1 MRRVLKQIL
10 LFILVTA
17 ILFTNIQ
24 ISQAAGTGTV
34 RVNDFYQMK
43 SQEESTIIKEEK
55 SQEEGNQEKIE
66 LYLKNNLSKYVGKVH
81 NVVLGC
87 THYPLIQNE
96 IKEVLGDVEFFN
108 GASSLAKHLK
118 DILEEKDLISNSKS
132 EGTVEFVDSSNSE
145 YKRERFLRQL
155 GQS

>member
-55 SQEEGNQEKIE
+55 SQEEGDQEKDSSD
-66 LYLKNNLSKYVGKVH
+66 YKD
-81 NVVLGC
+81 
-87 THYPLIQNE
+87 
-96 IKEVLGDVEFFN
+96 KEDKKEE
-108 GASSLAKHLK
+108 KK
-118 DILEEKDLISNSKS
+118 EDRKEDKKEEKDKEDVINN
-132 EGTVEFVDSSNSE
+132 TVRIQEEKNEVIPE
-145 YKRERFLRQL
+145 
-155 GQS
+155 

>member
-55 SQEEGNQEKIE
+55 SQEEGDQEKI
-66 LYLKNNLSKYVGKVH
+66 H
-81 NVVLGC
+81 R
-87 THYPLIQNE
+87 TIR
-96 IKEVLGDVEFFN
+96 IK
-108 GASSLAKHLK
+108 KIRK
-118 DILEEKDLISNSKS
+118 
-132 EGTVEFVDSSNSE
+132 
-145 YKRERFLRQL
+145 KRKRRQERR
-155 GQS
+155 

>member
-55 SQEEGNQEKIE
+55 SQEEGNQEK
-66 LYLKNNLSKYVGKVH
+66 
-81 NVVLGC
+81 
-87 THYPLIQNE
+87 
-96 IKEVLGDVEFFN
+96 
-108 GASSLAKHLK
+108 
-118 DILEEKDLISNSKS
+118 
-132 EGTVEFVDSSNSE
+132 DSSDYKDKEDKKEDKKEASANRKNLFADAFIIPDCGCE
-145 YKRERFLRQL
+145 YRQL
-155 GQS
+155 

>member
-55 SQEEGNQEKIE
+55 SQEEGNQEKDSSDYKDKE
-66 LYLKNNLSKYVGKVH
+66 DKKEDKKEEGRYLRREFSYTRFQQAMILPDDVVKEKIQARMEHGVLTIDIPKQTVIPEEKNGR
-81 NVVLGC
+81 
-87 THYPLIQNE
+87 TIE
-96 IKEVLGDVEFFN
+96 IK
-108 GASSLAKHLK
+108 
-118 DILEEKDLISNSKS
+118 
-132 EGTVEFVDSSNSE
+132 
-145 YKRERFLRQL
+145 
-155 GQS
+155 

>member
-43 SQEESTIIKEEK
+43 SQEESTIKRKRRVRKKEIRKKIHRTIRIK
-55 SQEEGNQEKIE
+55 KIR
-66 LYLKNNLSKYVGKVH
+66 KKRKKKTGKK
-81 NVVLGC
+81 
-87 THYPLIQNE
+87 IR
-96 IKEVLGDVEFFN
+96 K
-108 GASSLAKHLK
+108 
-118 DILEEKDLISNSKS
+118 
-132 EGTVEFVDSSNSE
+132 
-145 YKRERFLRQL
+145 KRKIRRML
-155 GQS
+155 

>member
-43 SQEESTIIKEEK
+43 SQEESTDNKGREESGRKRSGKKIHRTIRIK
-55 SQEEGNQEKIE
+55 KIR
-66 LYLKNNLSKYVGKVH
+66 KK
-81 NVVLGC
+81 
-87 THYPLIQNE
+87 
-96 IKEVLGDVEFFN
+96 IK
-108 GASSLAKHLK
+108 KK
-118 DILEEKDLISNSKS
+118 IRK
-132 EGTVEFVDSSNSE
+132 
-145 YKRERFLRQL
+145 KRKIRRML
-155 GQS
+155 

>member
-55 SQEEGNQEKIE
+55 SQEEGDQEKDSTD
-66 LYLKNNLSKYVGKVH
+66 YKD
-81 NVVLGC
+81 
-87 THYPLIQNE
+87 
-96 IKEVLGDVEFFN
+96 KED
-108 GASSLAKHLK
+108 KK
-118 DILEEKDLISNSKS
+118 EEKDKEDVINNTVRIQEEKNEVIPEEQEMTEKKAESQTEKEEDIEDNSIKD
-132 EGTVEFVDSSNSE
+132 EIGRAHV
-145 YKRERFLRQL
+145 
-155 GQS
+155 

>member
-55 SQEEGNQEKIE
+55 SQEEGDQEKDSSD
-66 LYLKNNLSKYVGKVH
+66 YKD
-81 NVVLGC
+81 
-87 THYPLIQNE
+87 
-96 IKEVLGDVEFFN
+96 KED
-108 GASSLAKHLK
+108 KK
-118 DILEEKDLISNSKS
+118 EEKKEDRK
-132 EGTVEFVDSSNSE
+132 ED
-145 YKRERFLRQL
+145 
-155 GQS
+155 

>member
-55 SQEEGNQEKIE
+55 SQEERNQEKLANGDWVMAE
-66 LYLKNNLSKYVGKVH
+66 FYATWCPH
-81 NVVLGC
+81 CQRMQPVV
-87 THYPLIQNE
+87 E
-96 IKEVLGDVEFFN
+96 EFKK
-108 GASSLAKHLK
+108 LM
-118 DILEEKDLISNSKS
+118 
-132 EGTVEFVDSSNSE
+132 EGTLEVV
-145 YKRERFLRQL
+145 
-155 GQS
+155 

>member
-55 SQEEGNQEKIE
+55 SQEEGDHRTIRIKKIR
-66 LYLKNNLSKYVGKVH
+66 KK
-81 NVVLGC
+81 
-87 THYPLIQNE
+87 
-96 IKEVLGDVEFFN
+96 IK
-108 GASSLAKHLK
+108 KK
-118 DILEEKDLISNSKS
+118 TRKKIRK
-132 EGTVEFVDSSNSE
+132 
-145 YKRERFLRQL
+145 KRKIRRML
-155 GQS
+155 

>member
-43 SQEESTIIKEEK
+43 SQEESTIIKKEEKSQEEK
-55 SQEEGNQEKIE
+55 SQEEGDQEKDSSD
-66 LYLKNNLSKYVGKVH
+66 YKD
-81 NVVLGC
+81 
-87 THYPLIQNE
+87 
-96 IKEVLGDVEFFN
+96 KED
-108 GASSLAKHLK
+108 KK
-118 DILEEKDLISNSKS
+118 EEKKEDRNASIN
-132 EGTVEFVDSSNSE
+132 
-145 YKRERFLRQL
+145 FLPNM
-155 GQS
+155 

>member
-43 SQEESTIIKEEK
+43 SQEESTIIKGREESGRRRSGKRFLWTIRIKKIKKEEK
-55 SQEEGNQEKIE
+55 KKTGKKIR
-66 LYLKNNLSKYVGKVH
+66 KKRKVRRM
-81 NVVLGC
+81 L
-87 THYPLIQNE
+87 
-96 IKEVLGDVEFFN
+96 
-108 GASSLAKHLK
+108 
-118 DILEEKDLISNSKS
+118 
-132 EGTVEFVDSSNSE
+132 
-145 YKRERFLRQL
+145 
-155 GQS
+155 

>member
-24 ISQAAGTGTV
+24 ISQAASTGTV

-55 SQEEGNQEKIE
+55 SQEEGNQEKDSSDYKDKE
-66 LYLKNNLSKYVGKVH
+66 NKKEDKKDDKNTVETKYEISDECVSCGSCEGSCPNAAIFQGSKHMEINKD
-81 NVVLGC
+81 LCIGC
-87 THYPLIQNE
+87 GTCADKCPVSAIRKE
-96 IKEVLGDVEFFN
+96 KEV
-108 GASSLAKHLK
+108 
-118 DILEEKDLISNSKS
+118 
-132 EGTVEFVDSSNSE
+132 
-145 YKRERFLRQL
+145 
-155 GQS
+155 

>member
-55 SQEEGNQEKIE
+55 SQEEGDQEK
-66 LYLKNNLSKYVGKVH
+66 
-81 NVVLGC
+81 
-87 THYPLIQNE
+87 
-96 IKEVLGDVEFFN
+96 
-108 GASSLAKHLK
+108 
-118 DILEEKDLISNSKS
+118 
-132 EGTVEFVDSSNSE
+132 DSSD
-145 YKRERFLRQL
+145 YKDKEERKKRKKKTGKKIRKKRKIRRML
-155 GQS
+155 

>member
-24 ISQAAGTGTV
+24 ISQAAGTGTG

-55 SQEEGNQEKIE
+55 SQ
-66 LYLKNNLSKYVGKVH
+66 
-81 NVVLGC
+81 
-87 THYPLIQNE
+87 
-96 IKEVLGDVEFFN
+96 
-108 GASSLAKHLK
+108 
-118 DILEEKDLISNSKS
+118 
-132 EGTVEFVDSSNSE
+132 
-145 YKRERFLRQL
+145 
-155 GQS
+155 

>member
-1 MRRVLKQIL
+1 MRRVLKQIF

-55 SQEEGNQEKIE
+55 SQEEGNQEKDSSD
-66 LYLKNNLSKYVGKVH
+66 YKD
-81 NVVLGC
+81 
-87 THYPLIQNE
+87 
-96 IKEVLGDVEFFN
+96 KEDKKEDCDMICHQVYD
-108 GASSLAKHLK
+108 LALMSHRTLTSEEMTAFI
-118 DILEEKDLISNSKS
+118 DRSNQILEKLAELEK
-132 EGTVEFVDSSNSE
+132 
-145 YKRERFLRQL
+145 
-155 GQS
+155 

>member
-1 MRRVLKQIL
+1 MRRVLKQIF

-55 SQEEGNQEKIE
+55 EIRKKI
-66 LYLKNNLSKYVGKVH
+66 H
-81 NVVLGC
+81 R
-87 THYPLIQNE
+87 TIR
-96 IKEVLGDVEFFN
+96 IK
-108 GASSLAKHLK
+108 KIRK
-118 DILEEKDLISNSKS
+118 KIKKK
-132 EGTVEFVDSSNSE
+132 TRK
-145 YKRERFLRQL
+145 KRRKKRKIRRML
-155 GQS
+155 